1 MNMLRKFILPGLLAI
16 ACTAVG
22 QNYNAEKVDR
32 PNTKKINIGIK
43 AGFNSSMFMVSE
55 LKIKDVT
62 IDEVQNNYKIG
73 YFGSFF
79 MRINFKRHFLQPEF
93 SYTINRCNITFEKP
107 LPDDAPESSTP
118 EMASITSSIHSF
130 EIPVIYGYNI
140 IKEGPYSLAVF
151 GGPKIRYIW
160 DKKSKVTFENFDQR
174 DIKEELYPLNV
185 SLTAGVAVTI
195 SRIFFDFRY
204 DIGLHNISKR
214 ISYKPIYDE
223 SAGEETT
230 LANQIRFHRRDNV
243 LSFSLGVF
251 F

>member
-1 MNMLRKFILPGLLAI
+1 MIGKNDEKTLVTFRNLLAGLHHI
-16 ACTAVG
+16 HVGTVAGCT
-22 QNYNAEKVDR
+22 R
-32 PNTKKINIGIK
+32 
-43 AGFNSSMFMVSE
+43 
-55 LKIKDVT
+55 
-62 IDEVQNNYKIG
+62 
-73 YFGSFF
+73 
-79 MRINFKRHFLQPEF
+79 
-93 SYTINRCNITFEKP
+93 NRRV
-107 LPDDAPESSTP
+107 PDDAPESSTP